1 MNSENQKVFNDAI
14 RFAHEYTDFRMKM
27 QKLNEEDDHKFV
39 NQMKKLA
46 SNTTIPVQQVFEIA
60 RAAFDTQATEDLPKM
75 I

>member
-14 RFAHEYTDFRMKM
+14 RFAHEYIDFRMKM
-27 QKLNEEDDHKFV
+27 QKLNEEDDKKFV